1 MPRRAGAHAMLTHIV
16 CFRFNDLDHAAEAAK
31 RLLSMKGRIPSLL
44 DIEAGVDTTR
54 SDRCWELGL
63 ITRFADREGLSAYA
77 THPAHLE
84 VVEYIR
90 AHAEASIVV
99 DF

>member
-1 MPRRAGAHAMLTHIV
+1 MLTHIV
-16 CFRFNDLDHAAEAAK
+16 CFRFSDLDHAAEAAK
-31 RLLSMKGRIPSLL
+31 RLLSMKDRIPSLL

-63 ITRFADREGLSAYA
+63 ITRFNDREGLSAYA
-77 THPAHLE
+77 THPVHLE

>member
-1 MPRRAGAHAMLTHIV
+1 MLTHIV
-16 CFRFNDLDHAAEAAK
+16 CFRFDDLDHAAEAAK
-31 RLLSMKGRIPSLL
+31 RLLAMKGRIPSLV

-54 SDRCWELGL
+54 SERCWELGL
-63 ITRFADREGLSAYA
+63 ITRFHNREGLSNYA
-77 THPAHLE
+77 THPVHLE

-99 DF
+99 DFE

>member
-1 MPRRAGAHAMLTHIV
+1 MLTHIV
-16 CFRFNDLDHAAEAAK
+16 CFRFDDLAYAAEAAK
-31 RLLSMKGRIPSLL
+31 RLLAMKGHIPTLV

-63 ITRFADREGLSAYA
+63 ITRFNDRDGLNAYA
-77 THPAHLE
+77 THPVHLE

-90 AHAEASIVV
+90 AHATASIVV